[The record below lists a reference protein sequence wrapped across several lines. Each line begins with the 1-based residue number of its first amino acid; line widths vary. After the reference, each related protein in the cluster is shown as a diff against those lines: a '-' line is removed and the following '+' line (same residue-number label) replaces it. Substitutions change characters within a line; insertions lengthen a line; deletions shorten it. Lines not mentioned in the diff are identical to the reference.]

1 MVLRRAGAA
10 GLAGASFAGRGAGR
24 GRGLTGACDGAG
36 RGAGGAALRVL
47 AVRGERFYCLGE
59 PRRKTW
65 GRMRRARALS
75 DARRRTAR
83 GRRRLRRV
91 GGGSVG
97 ANPGLEAA
105 SASTRWV

>member
-1 MVLRRAGAA
+1 VVLRRAGAA

-65 GRMRRARALS
+65 GAGCAARARGWGCGG
-75 DARRRTAR
+75 ARL
-83 GRRRLRRV
+83 GV
-91 GGGSVG
+91 GDRYDESGAVRMGGKSR
-97 ANPGLEAA
+97 
-105 SASTRWV
+105 S